1 MATNNFNAQDIS
13 GAMFRP
19 IKSSRR
25 SRPYKSAKVA
35 PEEWVAPR
43 ATYPQ
48 ASYPQV
54 SMYDRWADDFKH
66 VKVAPSVEQVPMYER
81 WNW

>member
-1 MATNNFNAQDIS
+1 MPTNNFNAQDIS
-13 GAMFRP
+13 GRVFRP

-25 SRPYKSAKVA
+25 SHPYKSAKVA

-43 ATYPQ
+43 ATY
-48 ASYPQV
+48 SQV
-54 SMYDRWADDFKH
+54 SMYDRWANDFKH

>member
-1 MATNNFNAQDIS
+1 MATNNFNIQDIS
-13 GAMFRP
+13 GRVFRP

-35 PEEWVAPR
+35 PEEWVAPQ
-43 ATYPQ
+43 ATY
-48 ASYPQV
+48 SQV

-66 VKVAPSVEQVPMYER
+66 VKVHAQVPLNER
-81 WNW
+81 WNNDRVG

>member
-1 MATNNFNAQDIS
+1 MATNNFNIQDIS
-13 GAMFRP
+13 GRVFRP

-35 PEEWVAPR
+35 PEEWVAPQ
-43 ATYPQ
+43 AT
-48 ASYPQV
+48 YPQV

-66 VKVAPSVEQVPMYER
+66 VKVYAQVPLNER
-81 WNW
+81 WNNDSVG

>member
-1 MATNNFNAQDIS
+1 MPTNNFNAQDIS
-13 GAMFRP
+13 GRVFRP

-25 SRPYKSAKVA
+25 SRPYKGAKVA
-35 PEEWVAPR
+35 PEEWVAPQ
-43 ATYPQ
+43 ATY
-48 ASYPQV
+48 SQV
-54 SMYDRWADDFKH
+54 SMYDRWTNDFKH